1 MHLLTCMYK
10 FWCEHVF
17 SSLENMSRCGIAGSS
32 INSMFNFLRNHQ
44 TVFHSSCTVF
54 FFYSY
59 HNVWVFQ
66 FLYILARVHNRLL
79 TGSYSPV
86 CSLHGRQ
93 SGLLSFFLFCPVL
106 SKILEEEERKRNFDQ
121 LPPTARVCA
130 WPGINLPPF
139 GVRGDA
145 PTSWATT
152 VRARVVIL
160 KFKAKHGTDM

>member
-1 MHLLTCMYK
+1 MFSVLWRICRGVELLGHLLTLCLT
-10 FWCEHVF
+10 FWGTIKLF
-17 SSLENMSRCGIAGSS
+17 STAAAP
-32 INSMFNFLRNHQ
+32 F
-44 TVFHSSCTVF
+44 F